1 MAQHGSS
8 PRRGDW
14 GRGGIERVAT
24 LDHQRDRALRTSSVI
39 AGAGATP
46 LTPEHPEMFL
56 DELESQSPPVDL
68 LLVAAGPLAERALR
82 LASAQPETP
91 PVIVLHGAAEIP
103 SVVDAMRRGAF
114 DYLPEPVSAPDL
126 ERRVLAGAH
135 EGRRR
140 RRERESQRR
149 CAELADAL
157 DERQRL
163 LSRHI
168 MQGMSNLQIAR
179 RWGVSERTIAGLRAK
194 LLEAMDA
201 ANTADLVRRLM
212 EGGLDP
218 GEEPREP
225 DDAPSKTN
233 NNPSGAGSER

>member
-1 MAQHGSS
+1 M
-8 PRRGDW
+8 
-14 GRGGIERVAT
+14 
-24 LDHQRDRALRTSSVI
+24 I

-46 LTPEHPEMFL
+46 LIPEAPEAFL
-56 DELESQSPPVDL
+56 DAIDEHSPTVDL

-82 LASAQPETP
+82 LASEQPETP
-91 PVIVLHGAAEIP
+91 PVIVLHGAGEIP

-114 DYLPEPVSAPDL
+114 DYLPAPVSAPDL
-126 ERRVLAGAH
+126 ERRVRAGAL

-140 RRERESQRR
+140 RRERQSRRR
-149 CAELADAL
+149 CAELVGAL

-163 LSRHI
+163 LARHI

-218 GEEPREP
+218 GEDAPQP
-225 DDAPSKTN
+225 DDAASKTN
-233 NNPSGAGSER
+233 NNRSGAESEL